1 MKAQNSLGWGPFGKQ
16 RKFTLSY
23 PLPIQLAS
31 FKASALAPTN
41 SIQLSW
47 STLSETNNY
56 GFHVQGG
63 RSRTSLSDLAF
74 VPGHGTNLQQQSYV
88 WTGTLA
94 TEGSYYY
101 RLRQVDLDQTSHLS
115 DIVSVEVTAPVAYT
129 VEQNYPNPFNP
140 ATTIRYSLP
149 YKSPVQLTVFNTLG
163 QQVAS
168 LVQALQEAGSYEV
181 TFDGSGLASGMYF
194 YRLQAGTY
202 VNTKKLLL
210 LK

>member
-1 MKAQNSLGWGPFGKQ
+1 
-16 RKFTLSY
+16 
-23 PLPIQLAS
+23 
-31 FKASALAPTN
+31 
-41 SIQLSW
+41 
-47 STLSETNNY
+47 
-56 GFHVQGG
+56 
-63 RSRTSLSDLAF
+63 
-74 VPGHGTNLQQQSYV
+74 
-88 WTGTLA
+88 LA